1 MGQKVHP
8 HGFRLGIIKDW
19 EAHWFNEKNYKAYLE
34 EDVKIR
40 DFIKSKYYAA
50 GISKVTIE
58 RRSPNHVVVNI
69 YTARPGMLIGKKG
82 VEVQNT
88 RAKLETILGKRVFLN
103 IEEIKTPET
112 DAQLVA
118 ESIAGR
124 IEKRASYKI
133 AMKRAI
139 GNALKRGAQG
149 VKIMVAGR
157 LNGAEIARKEWY
169 REGRVP
175 LQVIRADIE
184 YGTALAQTKYGTIG
198 VKVWIYKGDA
208 PLLKRVQLAD
218 AGSAE
223 GR

>member
-8 HGFRLGIIKDW
+8 HGFRLGIIRDW
-19 EAHWFNEKNYKAYLE
+19 EAHWFNEKDYKTYLE
-34 EDVKIR
+34 EDTKIR
-40 DFIKSKYYAA
+40 DFIKKKYHAA
-50 GISKVTIE
+50 GISRITIE
-58 RRSPNHVVVNI
+58 RRSPNHVIVTI
-69 YTARPGMLIGKKG
+69 HTARPGMLIGKKG

-88 RAKLETILGKRVFLN
+88 RAELETMLGKRVFLN
-103 IEEIKTPET
+103 IEEVKTPEV

-118 ESIAGR
+118 ESIAGK

-139 GNALKRGAQG
+139 SNALKRGALG

-157 LNGAEIARKEWY
+157 LGGAEIARREWY

-175 LQVIRADIE
+175 LQVIRANIE

-198 VKVWIYKGDA
+198 VKVWVYKGDS
-208 PLLKRVQLAD
+208 PLLKERQLAET
-218 AGSAE
+218 GSAE